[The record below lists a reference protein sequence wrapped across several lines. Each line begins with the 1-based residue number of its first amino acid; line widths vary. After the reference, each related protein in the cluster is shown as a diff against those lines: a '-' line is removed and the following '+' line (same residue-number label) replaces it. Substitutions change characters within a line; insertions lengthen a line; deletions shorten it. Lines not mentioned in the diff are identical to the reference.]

1 MPVACGSGALRYST
15 HMARRELAYT
25 VNGLVVIL
33 ARGMLP
39 TVVDPV
45 VECEVDEVIWHSHKL
60 TWDEYR
66 TPSQAPRRTHTDKD
80 NNIHN
85 ARSW

>member
-1 MPVACGSGALRYST
+1 MPVACESSVLRYST

-45 VECEVDEVIWHSHKL
+45 VECEVHEVIWHRHEL
-60 TWDEYR
+60 TYHWDEY
-66 TPSQAPRRTHTDKD
+66 
-80 NNIHN
+80 
-85 ARSW
+85 